1 MTDINRLT
9 SLAMLER
16 RGSLNDTQKLA
27 LLELRNR
34 FASKAQTANKI
45 VEPALTM
52 ATGAIAEPISGFV
65 GLAGLP
71 FGGDVASNAVG
82 RAQEAMTYQPRTE
95 AGQQGL
101 NNLGGFMQGVSD
113 KVNPIVAGTV
123 ASLYDAIP
131 LTKED
136 ASDIYNQLPK
146 QGLSGDLGSL
156 VADKTGS
163 PALATMASM
172 YPTAMTELM
181 GLKMGSKIP
190 AKQYEFGDIGG
201 QAFKQRGSVSSIK
214 PLVDEFGDLVENP
227 DKVTVYHTSPGE
239 ISKIEP
245 EYGTGLF
252 GDNLFFA
259 DDPYQLGDWTDET
272 RVYRMELDEN
282 DILEADRVAFMDI
295 DDWGGEKNYK
305 AYRNS
310 VEKMKDII
318 ESSVDEDS
326 LANYL
331 SDNDIDI
338 LEFSEDV
345 LSEKTS
351 VFDLADY
358 GADSEILADVSWTQ
372 QRTLGDL
379 GRDTGYKAVSATDE
393 QGRVIIA
400 PMMGRESEL
409 VDVTEWKK

>member
-1 MTDINRLT
+1 MSTLQRIAA
-9 SLAMLER
+9 LAQAEHQ
-16 RGSLNDTQKLA
+16 GKITAEQQAVLN
-27 LLELRNR
+27 ELRAR
-34 FASKAQTANKI
+34 AKAKNQTLAGYI
-45 VEPALTM
+45 EPILM
-52 ATGAIAEPISGFV
+52 MGSGAVAEPVSGFV

-71 FGGDVASNAVG
+71 FGVDAAANAV
-82 RAQEAMTYQPRTE
+82 RRTQDALTYQPKTQK
-95 AGQQGL
+95 AQQ
-101 NNLGGFMQGVSD
+101 NLQKLGKVIQPIAEPLGKARDYVSD
-113 KVNPIVAGTV
+113 KAADAFGPEVGTAVYTGITAAPDLLGLKGAKVAGK
-123 ASLYDAIP
+123 AG
-131 LTKED
+131 K
-136 ASDIYNQLPK
+136 
-146 QGLSGDLGSL
+146 LG
-156 VADKTGS
+156 
-163 PALATMASM
+163 
-172 YPTAMTELM
+172 
-181 GLKMGSKIP
+181 
-190 AKQYEFGDIGG
+190 KQYELGDISG
-201 QAFKQRGSVSSIK
+201 QAFGQRGAVSSIK
-214 PLVDEFGDLVENP
+214 PLVDEFGDLVEHP

-272 RVYRMELDEN
+272 RVYRMELDDN

-295 DDWGGEKNYK
+295 EDWGGEGNYK
-305 AYRNS
+305 IYRNS

-358 GADSEILADVSWTQ
+358 GADSEILAVVSWTQ
-372 QRTLGDL
+372 QKALGDL

-409 VDVTEWKK
+409 VDVTKWKK